1 MEGTMKTKSRGFL
14 VIALAILAAG
24 CFAHEERITVLAD
37 GSVIIRVLHDA
48 DSDAEL
54 YETDAAPTAAGGWL
68 VEPGEKPHSL
78 TAVATFA
85 AGATLPDGFAGP
97 RDPLADLYVRFPTE
111 VKVEERADG
120 TYYHFRRVYPRRNWA
135 RISILRDKLDNELGD
150 EIDLDKDLDE
160 FTREEIIDGTRIFV
174 RYHHLIELELVD
186 LAFRDLYPD
195 GAQDRLLAFRGYI
208 ERSFE
213 SVDYSRLAAEVV
225 GAEDPDAVFEAFM
238 ERIDEQRDERAGAAL
253 AATGES
259 NPERTA
265 AFMDR
270 YAWYVRRVD
279 VMQNE
284 TFEISVEMP
293 GEIIGSNAESV
304 VDGTARWNF
313 SAGDLGYGDVEL
325 IVSSVIVTEP
335 AR

>member
-1 MEGTMKTKSRGFL
+1 MKTKSRGFL

-37 GSVIIRVLHDA
+37 GSVIIRVVHEA

-54 YETDAAPTAAGGWL
+54 YETDAAPTAAGGWS
-68 VEPGEKPHSL
+68 VEPGEEPHSL
-78 TAVATFA
+78 TAIATFA
-85 AGATLPDGFAGP
+85 AGATLPDGFADP

-111 VKVEERADG
+111 VKVEERTDG

-135 RISILRDKLDNELGD
+135 RVRVLQKELENELRD
-150 EIDLDKDLDE
+150 EIDLDKDVDE
-160 FTREEIIDGTRIFV
+160 LTPEEIIDATRIFV
-174 RYHHLIELELVD
+174 RYYHLMELELIE

-195 GAQDRLLAFRGYI
+195 GPQDRLLALRGYLEESL
-208 ERSFE
+208 ERG
-213 SVDYSRLAAEVV
+213 DYSRLAAAIA
-225 GAEDPDAVFEAFM
+225 GAEDPEAVFEAFM
-238 ERIDEQRDERAGAAL
+238 ERIEEQRDERAGAAL
-253 AATGES
+253 AAAGES

-270 YAWYVRRVD
+270 YAWYVHRVD

-304 VDGTARWNF
+304 EGGTATWNF
-313 SAGDLGYGDVEL
+313 RAGDLGYGDVEL
-325 IVSSVIVTEP
+325 MVSSFIATEP